1 MATATAR
8 RSPKLTLEMAHDQ
21 LVAGVEAITTS
32 DQWLAY
38 LAVAAKFTRYSA
50 NNTFLIMMQRPDATR
65 VAGFHTWKSLG
76 RSVKKG
82 AKGIAILCPCVR
94 RTTVEDADSGETS
107 THSRVAGFRVG
118 YVFDVADTEGEDL
131 PDDGLNVVHPVGV
144 APEGMWD
151 TLVQR
156 VEEAGF
162 TVRFGPEHDEAL
174 GSAWGCTHFGD
185 RTVTVKSTAD
195 PAGAC
200 KTLAHEL
207 AHVLLHEQSALR
219 APGHRRSGG
228 RVRRLHRLCRLGARH
243 LELLHR
249 VPDRMER
256 GRRRCRHRHGH
267 QGAGLCPDH
276 SRGRRSRERR
286 WSRHDRAHRLRRTG
300 PPSGRHRVVPPVLW
314 RALRGLLGVLSLS
327 PPLPASRVT
336 AGRRHGR

>member
-8 RSPKLTLEMAHDQ
+8 RSPKLTLEMAHNQ
-21 LVAGVEAITTS
+21 LVAGVEAIATS

-82 AKGIAILCPCVR
+82 ASGIAILCPCVR
-94 RTTVEDADSGETS
+94 RTTVEDKESGETS
-107 THSRVAGFRVG
+107 AHARVAGFRVG

-131 PDDGLNVVHPVGV
+131 PDDCLNVVHPVGV

-156 VEEAGF
+156 IEEAGF

-174 GSAWGCTHFGD
+174 GAAWGCTHFGD
-185 RTVTVKSTAD
+185 RTVTVKSSAD

-207 AHVLLHEQSALR
+207 AHVLLHSNHLYEHRGTVEVEAESVAYIVSAAWGLDTSSYSTGYLT
-219 APGHRRSGG
+219 AWSGG
-228 RVRRLHRLCRLGARH
+228 DVAAVTATATKVLACTRII
-243 LELLHR
+243 LEA
-249 VPDRMER
+249 D
-256 GRRRCRHRHGH
+256 
-267 QGAGLCPDH
+267 GAG
-276 SRGRRSRERR
+276 EE
-286 WSRHDRAHRLRRTG
+286 
-300 PPSGRHRVVPPVLW
+300 VVP
-314 RALRGLLGVLSLS
+314 A
-327 PPLPASRVT
+327 
-336 AGRRHGR
+336 